1 MQETLSPGGRMR
13 AAMAA
18 ERPLQIVGAINAYS
32 AMLAERAGF
41 RALYLS
47 GAGVANASFGLP
59 DLAIT
64 SPSEV
69 LEDARRITAA
79 TALPLLVDIDTG
91 WGNAFMISR
100 LIGQLITAG
109 VAAIQIE
116 DQVQSKR
123 CGHRPNKEVV
133 SSGEMVDRLKAVLDA
148 RSDPQFVVVART
160 DAVAVEGL
168 EPAIE
173 RAQAYVAAGAD
184 VIFAEA
190 CTDLDQ
196 FRRFTAAIDAPVL
209 ANITEFGQ
217 TPLFTTNELAE
228 AGVAVALYPLTAF
241 RAMSAAALH
250 AYRTL
255 RHEGT
260 QRDLIDRLQT
270 RADLYDVLHYHEY
283 EAKLDRLFQKE
294 PHND

>member
-1 MQETLSPGGRMR
+1 MR